1 MVEDSRTS
9 DAFCSHGILSNGC
22 VPQAEPLALVT
33 EKVTA
38 SVRQALAV
46 AGWSVISVET
56 ITSNHPSVVE
66 ERWRDNYSKL
76 HLFSLQVLPR
86 AWPRVARSLRHPAV
100 QEYDVVMFIDA
111 DAVVLGDLQVAA
123 SSFQYFGFTD
133 PAPLLNH
140 RCSLHSPAARLS
152 VLLSTSGCPCFS
164 TRASWCLGPIPRCIC
179 ASIAIFKCLIPFNAL
194 TLLTW

>member
-1 MVEDSRTS
+1 MVEDSRAP

-22 VPQAEPLALVT
+22 VPHAEPLALVT

-86 AWPRVARSLRHPAV
+86 AWPRVARSLRHSAV

-111 DAVVLGDLQVAA
+111 DAVVLGDLQVTAP
-123 SSFQYFGFTD
+123 SFQHLG
-133 PAPLLNH
+133 
-140 RCSLHSPAARLS
+140 
-152 VLLSTSGCPCFS
+152 LSTS
-164 TRASWCLGPIPRCIC
+164 
-179 ASIAIFKCLIPFNAL
+179 
-194 TLLTW
+194 LLTPFPF